1 MSLDIAL
8 QNSLSGLRVAQGGLD
23 IVSRNV
29 TNANTEGYTR
39 KIAQQ
44 LPTVIRGE
52 GAGAYLA
59 EIRRH
64 VDAGLRRELETAISS
79 EARLT
84 VVDKA
89 LAELELSFGK
99 PSENDSIAGRLNL
112 LRNSFEQLY
121 ANPENLTTQQ
131 KVLGEAQNFIDTI
144 NRLSQQIQDQRAR
157 ADAEIAI
164 AVADTNAAMANIKS
178 LNDEIARRHA
188 QGKSTAD
195 LEDLRDMELQT
206 VAENIGIRYF
216 EQSDGKLVVMTE
228 SSRYLVEYEDFA
240 LEFSTTANFDPSSRY
255 PLNVGGLTLNGV
267 DITTETTSGKIGGLL
282 EMRDTRLVQ
291 AQGQLD
297 ELAATIAEAFQGTGT
312 PPPAA
317 PPYNNRVELFMDNG
331 ATFVRGVDDVN
342 VVGFSQRMT
351 INQDI
356 LDEPWRLREGSDPVA
371 VATESLNTGD
381 TAVLQSILTMFE
393 TPRAFTTTEP
403 GLAGPGVGLD
413 LDVGTGVTLQ
423 GYAAGIVAYQ
433 GQTRASVQAQLN
445 FETGLKLSLDQRLK
459 NESGVNIDEEI
470 STLIQLQTSYAASA
484 RVISTI
490 TEAFD
495 QLINIRR

>member
-59 EIRRH
+59 EIRRT
-64 VDAGLRRELETAISS
+64 VDAGLRRELETAISE

-89 LAELELSFGK
+89 LSELELSFGK
-99 PSENDSIAGRLNL
+99 PSENNSIAGRLNL

-131 KVLGEAQNFIDTI
+131 KVLGEAQNFIDTVS
-144 NRLSQQIQDQRAR
+144 NLSQQIQDQRAR
-157 ADAEIAI
+157 ADAEIAT

-178 LNDEIARRHA
+178 LNDEIARRQA

-206 VAENIGIRYF
+206 VAENIGIKYF
-216 EQSDGKLVVMTE
+216 EQSDGKMVIMTE

-255 PLNVGGLTLNGV
+255 PANVGGLTLNGV
-267 DITTETTSGKIGGLL
+267 DITAETTSGKIGGLL
-282 EMRDTRLVQ
+282 EMRDSRLVQ

-297 ELAATIAEAFQGTGT
+297 ELAATIALAFQNDTGT
-312 PPPAA
+312 VGGPPPD
-317 PPYNNRVELFMDNG
+317 NRVELFMDNG
-331 ATFVRGVDDVN
+331 APFGRGVDDVN

-356 LDEPWRLREGSDPVA
+356 VDEPWRLREGSDPVTV
-371 VATESLNTGD
+371 VAESLNTGD
-381 TAVLQSILTMFE
+381 TAVLQSILSMFE
-393 TPRAFTTTEP
+393 TPRTFTTTEP
-403 GLAGPGVGLD
+403 GLVGPGAGLD

-423 GYAAGIVAYQ
+423 SYAAGIVAFQ
-433 GQTRASVQAQLN
+433 GQTRAGVQAQLT
-445 FETGLKLSLDQRLK
+445 FESGLKLSLDQRLK